1 MLTFILIM
9 IAAVTL
15 GYLMLSAIEFLIG
28 FRLLKNITYQP
39 ILDPRSLPS
48 VSVIFTALNEEDNI
62 RETIESLLEID
73 YPNFEIIIINDRS
86 TDRTPQIIAEMKE
99 KHPHLRT
106 FQVDTLPGGW
116 FGKNHGLHVGSQHAK
131 GDYILFTDAD
141 VLVHRDIL
149 SKTISYMIT
158 NKLSHLTIFERHL
171 RNTLGLKII
180 MLGSYLT
187 YSLSFKPWRV
197 RFPWSKK
204 ALGHGA
210 FNLVK
215 ADVYRQCGG
224 HTKIALQCLDDVKL
238 GTLIKQSGFK
248 QDTIDGCDYIHRAW
262 YNSLPEMIHGFEKNS
277 FAIYNYR
284 PLPLLLDTIYALI
297 FFIWPLIAIFLF
309 TDSLFWL
316 NIANIILTILLAARS
331 AEQYRLSK
339 IYAVFY
345 PIGILLLLFSAWK
358 SCFVITKNDGV
369 IWRGTHYSLSD
380 LKSKGEIES

>member
-1 MLTFILIM
+1 MITFTLIM

-15 GYLMLSAIEFLIG
+15 GYLILSALEFLIG

-39 ILDPRSLPS
+39 ILDPDTLPS

-62 RETIESLLEID
+62 RGTIESLLDID

-86 TDRTPQIIAEMKE
+86 TDNTPKIIAEMKE
-99 KHPHLRT
+99 KHPRLRT
-106 FQVDTLPGGW
+106 YQIDTLPSGW
-116 FGKNHGLHVGSQHAK
+116 FGKNHGLHIGSQHAR
-131 GDYILFTDAD
+131 GDYLLFTDAD
-141 VLVHRDIL
+141 VMVHRDIL
-149 SKTISYMIT
+149 SKTVSYMIA
-158 NKLSHLTIFERHL
+158 NKLAHLTIFERHI

-187 YSLSFKPWRV
+187 YCLSFKPWRV

-210 FNLVK
+210 FNLVR
-215 ADVYRQCGG
+215 ADVYRRCGG
-224 HTKIALQCLDDVKL
+224 HKPIALECLDDVKL
-238 GTLIKQSGFK
+238 GGMIKKNGFK

-262 YNSLPEMIHGFEKNS
+262 YNNLPEMIHGFEKNS
-277 FAIYNYR
+277 FAIYNYK
-284 PLPLLLDTIYALI
+284 PFPLLLDTIYAMI
-297 FFIWPLIAIFLF
+297 FFIWPLVAVFLF
-309 TDSLFWL
+309 SGWLFWL

-331 AEQYRLSK
+331 AEHYRLSK

-345 PIGILLLLFSAWK
+345 PLGILLLLYAAWK

-369 IWRGTHYSLSD
+369 IWRGTHYSLDS
-380 LKSKGEIES
+380 LKSKSDN